1 MKPTA
6 LIIDDE
12 ELARENLS
20 MLIADFC
27 PEIEVIGQAGNIV
40 EARKKIDELHPKII
54 FLDIRMPSGSEGF
67 DLLDSIPEK
76 NFHVIFVTAFK
87 DYAIKAFNANAIH
100 YVLKPVDIEELMAA
114 VKKAVETVQLTEK
127 NPEVYTDYLTTL
139 KNLSQTLAYNKQSN
153 KITISHAKGIKI
165 IDDSTI
171 LYIEADSNCS
181 VLYFT
186 DGTKYL
192 DTRTLGIYDEI
203 LNPDKFFRIHK
214 SVIIN
219 LQHLAEY
226 INEDGYF
233 AVLKSGQRLAV
244 ARNRVQEFLAKIKS
258 I

>member
-12 ELARENLS
+12 ELARENLA

-27 PEIEVIGQAGNIV
+27 PEIEVIGQAGSII
-40 EARKKIDELHPKII
+40 EARKKIDDLQPKII

-139 KNLSQTLAYNKQSN
+139 KNLSQT
-153 KITISHAKGIKI
+153 
-165 IDDSTI
+165 
-171 LYIEADSNCS
+171 
-181 VLYFT
+181 
-186 DGTKYL
+186 
-192 DTRTLGIYDEI
+192 
-203 LNPDKFFRIHK
+203 
-214 SVIIN
+214 
-219 LQHLAEY
+219 
-226 INEDGYF
+226 
-233 AVLKSGQRLAV
+233 
-244 ARNRVQEFLAKIKS
+244 
-258 I
+258 